1 MRHKDL
7 LLKSVALQRLAE
19 VQRKPL
25 DDKQVE
31 EEIHELLD
39 ELDSKMVRL
48 QNMLLDGRDKKLDSK
63 TRASLKSTLDGL
75 SDAIG
80 KDLDV

>member
-19 VQRKPL
+19 VQRKTL

-39 ELDSKMVRL
+39 ELDSKIVRL

-63 TRASLKSTLDGL
+63 TRASLKATLDGL
-75 SDAIG
+75 SEAIG
-80 KDLDV
+80 KDFNV

>member
-7 LLKSVALQRLAE
+7 LLKSVELRSLIDI
-19 VQRKPL
+19 QRKPL
-25 DDKQVE
+25 NDKQVE

-39 ELDSKMVRL
+39 ELDSKMVSL

-63 TRASLKSTLDGL
+63 TRASLKATLNGL
-75 SDAIG
+75 GEAIG
-80 KDLDV
+80 KDLDL